1 MKLTRSQLKR
11 IIKEAIL
18 KEDVNKQVKE
28 IQEALKV
35 LNSLQS
41 LEILNSLQSLEQVK
55 PYLGSD
61 NQTKLTNALVAL
73 KPLKEISQDISKE
86 LSEVLMSILA
96 E

>member
-18 KEDVNKQVKE
+18 KEDVDEQVKE

-35 LNSLQS
+35 
-41 LEILNSLQSLEQVK
+41 LNSLQSLEQVK

-61 NQTKLTNALVAL
+61 NQTKLTNAL

-86 LSEVLMSILA
+86 LSEVLMSILQ